1 MMQWRL
7 LIAAPL
13 VVSALG
19 RTAAAANSTTS
30 LKIGLVPKPEIM
42 LSKSDLRA
50 GGTSLPL
57 SRQRLVVPKNSISL
71 EKTLSHT
78 LSLGGAE
85 FTIRR
90 RQRDFMLE
98 VPGGRSAKLRKKGNS
113 FLPMPVPLPEKRK
126 YVLAF
131 PYTHMASIGLRSGS
145 IQKAKIGGKDFALYD
160 DDMDGFYGTG
170 DTFQIGRGSV
180 FAPITKY
187 FSTFSSVFELV
198 EVDREGRDVTYTR
211 YSGDTGKFSV
221 KNMSRMA
228 LAQVVF
234 TSKEAD
240 LSLILLGKGKQ
251 AKVIPGNYGLLYGL
265 ATDPSMKKVY
275 AGIVPGSF
283 APVAVAKDDKAVA
296 QMGGPYRLD
305 FKHSIARGKVSLS
318 PSTIKLFG
326 ENGERYVSFDF
337 KGAPK
342 VSITSGGRTV
352 QSESMGFC

>member
-1 MMQWRL
+1 MQWRL

-30 LKIGLVPKPEIM
+30 LKTGLVPKPEMM

-50 GGTSLPL
+50 GGNSLPL
-57 SRQRLVVPKNSISL
+57 SRQRSVVPKSTISL

-98 VPGGRSAKLRKKGNS
+98 VPGGRSAKLKKKGSN
-113 FLPMPVPLPEKRK
+113 FLPVPVPLPEKRR
-126 YVLAF
+126 YILAF
-131 PYTHMASIGLRSGS
+131 PYTYMASIGLRSGS

-198 EVDREGRDVTYTR
+198 EVDREGRDVTYAR

-221 KNMSRMA
+221 KNMSRTA

-240 LSLILLGKGKQ
+240 LSVILLGKGKE
-251 AKVIPGNYGLLYGL
+251 AKVIPGSYSLLYGL

-296 QMGGPYRLD
+296 QMGGR
-305 FKHSIARGKVSLS
+305 
-318 PSTIKLFG
+318 
-326 ENGERYVSFDF
+326 
-337 KGAPK
+337 APK
-342 VSITSGGRTV
+342 VSITSAGRTIK
-352 QSESMGFC
+352 SESMGFC